1 MNTEPLIRMVNDIAN
16 YFAAEPDHATGV
28 TGVAEHIR
36 KFWDPTMRRA
46 IIAHLEAGG
55 EGLGAMGKEAVRELA
70 AREAAVG

>member
-1 MNTEPLIRMVNDIAN
+1 MNTEPLIRMVNDIAS

-28 TGVAEHIR
+28 AGVADHIR

-55 EGLGAMGKEAVRELA
+55 EGLGAMGKEAVQELA
-70 AREAAVG
+70 ARERAVG